1 MKIEPMGKNI
11 IVLPIAED
19 NYKTAS
25 GFEVV
30 QGELVKGKIVE
41 LSKEFEGVYKVNDT
55 ILFPKGA
62 GTSQLYNGEL
72 HKFLNGK
79 GCPAGDVW
87 AIVTE

>member
-11 IVLPIAED
+11 IVLPISED
-19 NYKTAS
+19 NYQTES
-25 GFEVV
+25 GLEIV
-30 QGELVKGKIVE
+30 QGDLVKGKVVE
-41 LSKEFEGVYKVNDT
+41 FSSDFEGVYKKDDIVV
-55 ILFPKGA
+55 FPKNA

-79 GCPAGDVW
+79 GCPEGDVW